1 MTQTQSDFGYT
12 ACTRISPRATV
23 PKEADSV
30 YHTAR
35 DLNFTHCRLPHNTK
49 WKCTQFFKNTSHPPR
64 CPSPPFGI
72 ISIPL
77 MSAATRMSFAQ
88 NLFFLLP
95 MGVTMG
101 DTD

>member
-1 MTQTQSDFGYT
+1 MEVHP
-12 ACTRISPRATV
+12 I
-23 PKEADSV
+23 
-30 YHTAR
+30 
-35 DLNFTHCRLPHNTK
+35 
-49 WKCTQFFKNTSHPPR
+49 FKKHVTPTPM
-64 CPSPPFGI
+64 PVPPFGI